1 MWKSAT
7 LGDNQRSR
15 RTATSL
21 VINLQADV
29 IAVLD
34 NADMTLVAEYYRVPV
49 MACPD
54 LCQRMTLSIHIN
66 ARDR

>member
-54 LCQRMTLSIHIN
+54 LCKRMTLSIHIN

>member
-7 LGDNQRSR
+7 LGDKQRSR
-15 RTATSL
+15 RTDTLL
-21 VINLQADV
+21 VISLQADV
-29 IAVLD
+29 FAVLD
-34 NADMTLVAEYYRVPV
+34 NADMTLVAEYYRVPL

-54 LCQRMTLSIHIN
+54 LSKRMTLSTHIN

>member
-1 MWKSAT
+1 M
-7 LGDNQRSR
+7 
-15 RTATSL
+15 
-21 VINLQADV
+21 INLQADV

-54 LCQRMTLSIHIN
+54 LCKRMTLSIHIN